1 MIDRLKQAFDQYLTN
16 NAFCIQEV
24 FYTYR
29 ELKDLTAAIQ
39 QKLLPLQLK
48 KNAIALIFV
57 DDSIQTYASVFATWF
72 TGMCYVPVK
81 ANNPEKRNRNILEQV
96 QPDIVLSCSALP
108 SYVKDYDVP
117 VVDTGNINTGTD
129 RLKTIEHAPDDLA
142 YILFTSGSTGIPK
155 GVKITYSNIST
166 FLQNFEKI
174 GFNLSHRDR
183 FLQMYDLT
191 FDASVFCMIFPML
204 FGGCIFTV
212 PDKSMKYLN
221 AYRIIR
227 NHQLTFI
234 KMTPSTIAFLEPY
247 FNEILLTQVRYCLF
261 GAEPLTKSL
270 WDKWRKCVPHASL
283 FNVYGPTET
292 TINCTYYKQNDEIK
306 AYHDIVSIGKALGDL
321 CVLVLDEH
329 NQICKPGQK
338 GELCVAGNQIT
349 PGYWDNDEKN
359 ISSFFT
365 KEVEGQKKRFYR
377 TGDLA
382 YTDLDGDLY
391 FCGRLDYQIKVQGF
405 RVELG
410 EIEQCAREL
419 TGLKR
424 TIAMGEE
431 VQNQTRILLFVE
443 NYTGDIRALKTYLTN
458 ELPDYMVPWKIINIA
473 GFPQTTSGKI
483 DRRKLMNMTN
493 PEPENENI

>member
-1 MIDRLKQAFDQYLTN
+1 MIDRLKHAFNQYSN
-16 NAFCIQEV
+16 KDAFCIQEV

-29 ELKDLTAAIQ
+29 ELQDLTAAIQ
-39 QKLLPLQLK
+39 QKLLSLK
-48 KNAIALIFV
+48 LRKNAIALIFV
-57 DDSIQTYASVFATWF
+57 DDSIQTYASIFATWF
-72 TGMCYVPVK
+72 TGMGYVPMK
-81 ANNPEKRNRNILEQV
+81 ADNPEKRNRNILEQV
-96 QPDIVLSCSALP
+96 RPDIVLSCLALP

-117 VVDTGNINTGTD
+117 VVDTGKIKTGTE
-129 RLKTIEHAPDDLA
+129 RLKTIKHTPDDLA
-142 YILFTSGSTGIPK
+142 YILFTSGSTGTPK

-174 GFNLSHRDR
+174 GFSLSHRDR

-191 FDASVFCMIFPML
+191 FDASVFCMVFPML
-204 FGGCIFTV
+204 FGGSIFTV

-234 KMTPSTIAFLEPY
+234 KMTPSTIAFLGPY
-247 FNEILLTQVRYCLF
+247 FNEIRLSQVRYCLF
-261 GAEPLTKSL
+261 GAEPMTKSL
-270 WDKWRKCVPHASL
+270 WDKWKKCVPHASL

-292 TINCTYYKQNDEIK
+292 TINCTYYKQNDKIK

-329 NQICKPGQK
+329 KQICEPEQK

-349 PGYWDNDEKN
+349 LGYWNNYDKN

-365 KEVEGQKKRFYR
+365 KVVEGQNKRFYR
-377 TGDLA
+377 TGDVA
-382 YTDLDGDLY
+382 FTDLDGDLY

-410 EIEQCAREL
+410 EIEQCTREFTDL
-419 TGLKR
+419 DHTV
-424 TIAMGEE
+424 AMGEE

-443 NYTGDIRALKTYLTN
+443 NYTGDIRALKTYLTS
-458 ELPDYMVPWKIINIA
+458 ELPEYMVPWKIINLPV
-473 GFPQTTSGKI
+473 FPQTASGKI
-483 DRRKLMNMTN
+483 DRRKLMDIIN
-493 PEPENENI
+493 PEPENENV